1 MKNNRK
7 DRGITLVALV
17 ITIIVMLIL
26 VGVTISTAVNGGL
39 FDYAKKAADEMNKAQ
54 RQEQE
59 LTELITG
66 METDELIAYYSD
78 LGVLKRY
85 FEEHTSQEV
94 GNGPFINN
102 EIIENASTSITLI
115 GSASQSLKE
124 YLVVSY
130 KNHKYTVEYT
140 YNTSTGVYDYETVEK
155 LVPLDVTEAVVKLN
169 TEFIATGEGQSESLR
184 GKFTNGYL
192 LEDFTAEIANENIAT
207 IDGDMIY
214 GEELENHTSA
224 STTITLTG
232 IKSGKTKTFT
242 LIVEKVIEVPEQPV
256 NS

>member
-1 MKNNRK
+1 MKNDRK

-39 FDYAKKAADEMNKAQ
+39 FDYAKKAAEEMNKAQ

-66 METDELIAYYSD
+66 METDEVIAYYSD

-85 FEEHTSQEV
+85 FEGHTSEEV
-94 GNGPFINN
+94 GKGPFTNN

-115 GSASQSLKE
+115 GLASQDTE
-124 YLVVSY
+124 NYIVFSY
-130 KNHKYTVEYT
+130 KNRKYTVTYT
-140 YNTSTGVYDYETVEK
+140 NTSNINSYVTVEK
-155 LVPLDVTEAVVKLN
+155 LIPLDVTEAVIKLN
-169 TEFIATGEGQSESLR
+169 TAFIDTGEEQNESLR
-184 GKFTNGYL
+184 GKFANGCL
-192 LEDFTAEIANENIAT
+192 LEDFTAEIADENIAT

-214 GEELENHTSA
+214 GEALENHTTA
-224 STTITLTG
+224 ITTITLTG
-232 IKSGKTKTFT
+232 LKSGKTKTFE
-242 LIVEKVIEVPEQPV
+242 LHVSQVYEVPEQPV
-256 NS
+256 GT